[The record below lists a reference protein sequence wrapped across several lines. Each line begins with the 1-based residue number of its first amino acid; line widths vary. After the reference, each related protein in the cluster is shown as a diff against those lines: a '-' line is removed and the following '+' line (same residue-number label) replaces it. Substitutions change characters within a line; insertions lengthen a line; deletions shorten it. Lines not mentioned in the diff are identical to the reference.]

1 MIVKAR
7 ICNSMMNMNEKQNT
21 SSDSLPQVDLR
32 PNQSSLVINLKAG
45 KRPILYVTDSV
56 GQVIFKLVLKRRK
69 RQVVIKVKDPKVD
82 LDLLHSF
89 LISKLR
95 DRVEKGGY

>member
-1 MIVKAR
+1 
-7 ICNSMMNMNEKQNT
+7 MMNINEKQNT

-32 PNQSSLVINLKAG
+32 ENQSSLAINLKAG

-56 GQVIFKLVLKRRK
+56 GQVIYKLVLKRRK
-69 RQVVIKVKDPKVD
+69 RQVVIKVKDPRVD

-89 LISKLR
+89 LIRKLR
-95 DRVEKGGY
+95 ERVEKGDYSGTV

>member
-7 ICNSMMNMNEKQNT
+7 ICNLMMNMNEKQNT
-21 SSDSLPQVDLR
+21 SFDSLPKVDLR
-32 PNQSSLVINLKAG
+32 PNQSLLVNNLKAS

-95 DRVEKGGY
+95 DRVEKGDY